1 MSNATIAR
9 RIKSTDALIGG
20 FEAKTISAVELA
32 MDAAFRR
39 LEREFRR
46 KWVEV
51 GGLDI
56 SGQNRAILLLEQIN
70 SYLQLLPGN
79 STSIDKLYEQ
89 LAKDCQIA
97 GIDFGAGA
105 IESITGF
112 AAATVKPNLKAIAY
126 QSQDASKRL
135 YRHSTDFQL
144 AASRVIEQGLV
155 GGSGVAKV
163 AEQLRR
169 ELGVTKSKA
178 ETIARTESMSAMD
191 SATRDTYRKNGI
203 EYVQRIGTQDD
214 RICPICAS
222 RVGNVYPVDKA
233 VAVTHPR
240 DRCYNICFSPAWV
253 ELGLVDMDWLQN
265 HRAET
270 IAALGDKSPDYGPS
284 PFERMA
290 GQLPI
295 KPVWTVDRGFAAGFE
310 SIPADDDFD
319 DGLKDLVPPQPE
331 PKSVV
336 KPNATP
342 QYKQY
347 IERGRETTKP
357 IAQKIASLDAA
368 VQLNQNRFDLAFKDF
383 DRKFAE
389 LNEDWTATFQSA
401 EGVDYVEAD
410 AALKRSI
417 GVRNRA
423 LGESMAEI
431 RNGLLANPSPVP
443 TGKIPV
449 TKKAEWNLTGKEIK
463 SVVSDFARIVGGRG
477 VGMISKITRRDPND
491 QDGDRAD
498 ADPNT
503 GVLNVGKN
511 DDAQEARRVIFHELA
526 HFIEFENPAIGA
538 AAIEWI
544 QSRATGPLAK
554 LSDLQPGSKYRED
567 EVAYP
572 DAFVSPYVGKS
583 YGYNYTEVVSM
594 GIERFAT
601 PELMEEF
608 YTQDREHFEF
618 ILGVLAND

>member
-51 GGLDI
+51 EGLDI

-70 SYLQLLPGN
+70 SYLQLLPGD
-79 STSIDKLYEQ
+79 SGSIDKLYED
-89 LAKDCQIA
+89 LVTDCQIA
-97 GIDFGAGA
+97 GIDFGAST

-163 AEQLRR
+163 ADQLRR

-191 SATRDTYRKNGI
+191 SATRDTYRKNGV

-214 RICPICAS
+214 RICPICAA
-222 RVGNVYPVDKA
+222 RVGNVYPADKA
-233 VAVTHPR
+233 VAVIHPR
-240 DRCYNICFSPAWV
+240 DRCYSAPFSPVWV
-253 ELGLVDMDWLQN
+253 EMGLVDMDWLGN
-265 HRAET
+265 HRAES

-310 SIPADDDFD
+310 SIPVDDDFD
-319 DGLKDLVPPQPE
+319 DPLRDLVPPQPE
-331 PKSVV
+331 PKPVA
-336 KPNATP
+336 KPAAAP

-347 IERGRETTKP
+347 IDRGRETTKP
-357 IAQKIASLDAA
+357 IAQKIAALDAA
-368 VQLNQNRFDLAFKDF
+368 VQLNQNRFDLANDDF
-383 DRKFAE
+383 NRVFAQ
-389 LNEDWTATFQSA
+389 LDDFTAAFNTS
-401 EGVDYVEAD
+401 EGQEWDEAD
-410 AALKRSI
+410 KALKRSI
-417 GVRNRA
+417 GARNRA

-431 RNGLLANPSPVP
+431 RNGLLANASPVP
-443 TGKIPV
+443 TSKIPV

-477 VGMISKITRRDPND
+477 VGMISKITRRDPDD

-538 AAIEWI
+538 AAIEWV

-618 ILGVLAND
+618 ILGVLANG